1 MIELKQQWKA
11 RSAVH
16 SVIVRAELPRW
27 TKTSFPVRAIAERS
41 LETPETVSLGTE
53 YQAFLTDIS
62 LIIYNH
68 AIYLAFSFDPVTQ
81 LQAFICSP
89 WGLANNTK

>member
-11 RSAVH
+11 RPAMH
-16 SVIVRAELPRW
+16 SIIVRAELPRY
-27 TKTSFPVRAIAERS
+27 TKISFPVRAIAERS
-41 LETPETVSLGTE
+41 LEAPETVSLGTE
-53 YQAFLTDIS
+53 YQALLTDIL

-68 AIYLAFSFDPVTQ
+68 SIYLAFSIDPVTQ

-89 WGLANNTK
+89 WRLANNTK